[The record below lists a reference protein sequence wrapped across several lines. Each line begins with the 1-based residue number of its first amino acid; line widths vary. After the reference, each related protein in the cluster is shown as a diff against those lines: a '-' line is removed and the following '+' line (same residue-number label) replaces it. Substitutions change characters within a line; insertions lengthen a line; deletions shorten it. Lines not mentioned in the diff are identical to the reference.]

1 MFKEITRK
9 LYGDESA
16 HGLYPINNAQVAQ
29 LAQTPS
35 APPEGKR
42 TSRCVRDFLIKVQFV
57 GERSFTT
64 LVSDRS
70 LAQLEYENV
79 MPTEISSGNFKSEE
93 HLSTAFGL
101 AALMHNGFPPP
112 TINFPVSS
120 ANNVK
125 QTTQSGG
132 GGGGNNEERQWSQ
145 QQQNHHQQSQPQQQQ
160 TEDGNGLT
168 WNNNKAA
175 NTYTQKLFKIKTK
188 QEPVAQEII
197 INTSGTNTANGANI
211 KSENTQIQKRYN
223 CSVCP
228 YSTDRRDLFTRHENI
243 HKEEKPFHC
252 YACLKQFNRAD
263 HVKKHFLRMH
273 RELEYDINK
282 TRRYPPSSKQVNSI
296 NSNNNSSQ
304 KNNNNYFYNNQQ
316 QASEPQLLV
325 GTTINI
331 PTFTQNQSNTANA
344 QLHSTAAIIEHVVQN
359 TSGNNSGGPSNVAT
373 SHQQISTVNIKHE
386 KPPSA
391 VSQGKTQKIKGEKRF
406 MCCYC
411 PWSGADNW
419 GLKRHL
425 NTHTK
430 PFVCLLCD
438 YKAARSERLTTHIF
452 KVHNKKACNKC
463 NFFADDQAQLAQHQL
478 DAQ

>member
-1 MFKEITRK
+1 MDCIRSIMLRSRNLLHHRRRQKVRK
-9 LYGDESA
+9 LVRLFRNLF
-16 HGLYPINNAQVAQ
+16 HQV
-29 LAQTPS
+29 
-35 APPEGKR
+35 ER
-42 TSRCVRDFLIKVQFV
+42 FL

-79 MPTEISSGNFKSEE
+79 MPAEIATGNFKSEE

-112 TINFPVSS
+112 TINFPVSA

-125 QTTQSGG
+125 QVVV
-132 GGGGNNEERQWSQ
+132 EERQWNQ
-145 QQQNHHQQSQPQQQQ
+145 PQQNHHQQNQSQQQ
-160 TEDGNGLT
+160 EESAIT
-168 WNNNKAA
+168 WSNNKAA

-188 QEPVAQEII
+188 QEPVAQEVI
-197 INTSGTNTANGANI
+197 INTSTTIATNGTNI
-211 KSENTQIQKRYN
+211 KSENVQVQKRYN

-263 HVKKHFLRMH
+263 HVKKHFVRMH
-273 RELEYDINK
+273 REMEYDINK

-296 NSNNNSSQ
+296 NSNNNSSN
-304 KNNNNYFYNNQQ
+304 KNNNYFYNQQ
-316 QASEPQLLV
+316 QTTEPQLLV

-331 PTFTQNQSNTANA
+331 PTFTQNQSNNGSALQHNTA
-344 QLHSTAAIIEHVVQN
+344 TIIEHVVQN
-359 TSGNNSGGPSNVAT
+359 SGNTSGQSNNIPSA
-373 SHQQISTVNIKHE
+373 HQLSTVTIKHE
-386 KPPSA
+386 KT
-391 VSQGKTQKIKGEKRF
+391 SQGKAVKIKGEKRF

>member
-1 MFKEITRK
+1 

-35 APPEGKR
+35 APPEG
-42 TSRCVRDFLIKVQFV
+42 
-57 GERSFTT
+57 ERSFTT
-64 LVSDRS
+64 LVSDRN
-70 LAQLEYENV
+70 LAQLEYDGGVIQTDASN
-79 MPTEISSGNFKSEE
+79 NFKSED

-112 TINFPVSS
+112 SVFPVNTTASS
-120 ANNVK
+120 SNAGTK
-125 QTTQSGG
+125 QTTQSNGDD
-132 GGGGNNEERQWSQ
+132 RQWNQ
-145 QQQNHHQQSQPQQQQ
+145 QPPQQQTSQQNHTQQDDQQP
-160 TEDGNGLT
+160 L
-168 WNNNKAA
+168 WNSNKTS
-175 NTYTQKLFKIKTK
+175 NTSSYTQKLFKIKTK
-188 QEPVAQEII
+188 QEPMPEII
-197 INTSGTNTANGANI
+197 INTSSGTVTNV
-211 KSENTQIQKRYN
+211 KSEVQQIQKRYS

-273 RELEYDINK
+273 REMDYDINK
-282 TRRYPPSSKQVNSI
+282 TRRYPPSSKQIVNS
-296 NSNNNSSQ
+296 NSTSNNNNSN
-304 KNNNNYFYNNQQ
+304 KNNNTFFYNQQ
-316 QASEPQLLV
+316 QPQQQQQQQQTSV
-325 GTTINI
+325 ETQSSAATTINI
-331 PTFTQNQSNTANA
+331 PSFSHHQTTNATQQHHSIEQVIQNSSNNNTNSNNNQSNN
-344 QLHSTAAIIEHVVQN
+344 
-359 TSGNNSGGPSNVAT
+359 NNSMNNSSLTTG
-373 SHQQISTVNIKHE
+373 INIKNE
-386 KPPSA
+386 KS
-391 VSQGKTQKIKGEKRF
+391 VHQGKSPKPKGEKRF

-438 YKAARSERLTTHIF
+438 YKAARSERLTTHIL

-463 NFFADDQAQLAQHQL
+463 SFFADDQAQLTQHQI
-478 DAQ
+478 DTQ

>member
-1 MFKEITRK
+1 MPAEI
-9 LYGDESA
+9 A
-16 HGLYPINNAQVAQ
+16 
-29 LAQTPS
+29 
-35 APPEGKR
+35 
-42 TSRCVRDFLIKVQFV
+42 
-57 GERSFTT
+57 
-64 LVSDRS
+64 
-70 LAQLEYENV
+70 
-79 MPTEISSGNFKSEE
+79 SGNFKSEE

-120 ANNVK
+120 ANNAK
-125 QTTQSGG
+125 QTTQAGG
-132 GGGGNNEERQWSQ
+132 EDRQWS
-145 QQQNHHQQSQPQQQQ
+145 QQQNHHQQNQQQEEG
-160 TEDGNGLT
+160 TVT
-168 WNNNKAA
+168 WNNNKAS
-175 NTYTQKLFKIKTK
+175 NTYTQKLFKVKTK
-188 QEPVAQEII
+188 QEPVAQDVVV
-197 INTSGTNTANGANI
+197 NGSNI
-211 KSENTQIQKRYN
+211 KSEHTQVHKRYN
-223 CSVCP
+223 CLVCP

-273 RELEYDINK
+273 REMEYDINK

-296 NSNNNSSQ
+296 VSSNNNSSN
-304 KNNNNYFYNNQQ
+304 KNNNNNYFYNQPQQ
-316 QASEPQLLV
+316 QQTTTEPQQLLV

-331 PTFTQNQSNTANA
+331 PTFSQNQSNNNNTNNNANGSQQHNTA
-344 QLHSTAAIIEHVVQN
+344 TIIEHVVH
-359 TSGNNSGGPSNVAT
+359 NSGSTSSAPTVNVNA
-373 SHQQISTVNIKHE
+373 HQLTTVNIKHE
-386 KPPSA
+386 KMVHSKSPKSK
-391 VSQGKTQKIKGEKRF
+391 SEKRF

-463 NFFADDQAQLAQHQL
+463 NFFADDAAQLAQHQL

>member
-1 MFKEITRK
+1 MMQI
-9 LYGDESA
+9 
-16 HGLYPINNAQVAQ
+16 
-29 LAQTPS
+29 
-35 APPEGKR
+35 
-42 TSRCVRDFLIKVQFV
+42 FV

-64 LVSDRS
+64 LVSDRN

-79 MPTEISSGNFKSEE
+79 MPAEITTGNFKSEE

-112 TINFPVSS
+112 TINFPVTSS
-120 ANNVK
+120 NTVK
-125 QTTQSGG
+125 QATQSSG
-132 GGGGNNEERQWSQ
+132 EDRQWNQ
-145 QQQNHHQQSQPQQQQ
+145 QQQNHHQQNQSLQQQ
-160 TEDGNGLT
+160 EEGAIT
-168 WNNNKAA
+168 WNNKTS

-188 QEPVAQEII
+188 QEPVAQEIV
-197 INTSGTNTANGANI
+197 INTSSANTTNGTSI
-211 KSENTQIQKRYN
+211 KSEHAQIQKRYN

-273 RELEYDINK
+273 REMEYDINK

-296 NSNNNSSQ
+296 NSNNNSSN
-304 KNNNNYFYNNQQ
+304 KNNNYFYSQQ
-316 QASEPQLLV
+316 QPSEQQLLV

-331 PTFTQNQSNTANA
+331 PTFSQNQSNTSGNA
-344 QLHSTAAIIEHVVQN
+344 LQHNATVIEHVVQN
-359 TSGNNSGGPSNVAT
+359 NGTSGQSNVT
-373 SHQQISTVNIKHE
+373 SAHQV
-386 KPPSA
+386 SA
-391 VSQGKTQKIKGEKRF
+391 VTIKNEKSTQGKSQKIKGEKRF

-463 NFFADDQAQLAQHQL
+463 NFFADDQAQLTQHQL

>member
-1 MFKEITRK
+1 MQKEITRK

-35 APPEGKR
+35 APPEG
-42 TSRCVRDFLIKVQFV
+42 
-57 GERSFTT
+57 ERSFTT
-64 LVSDRS
+64 LVSDRN
-70 LAQLEYENV
+70 LAQLEYEGV
-79 MPTEISSGNFKSEE
+79 IQTDASSNFKSED

-112 TINFPVSS
+112 SVFPVNTNS
-120 ANNVK
+120 ASK
-125 QTTQSGG
+125 QTTLANG
-132 GGGGNNEERQWSQ
+132 EERQWNQ
-145 QQQNHHQQSQPQQQQ
+145 QPSSQQNHPQQEQEQ
-160 TEDGNGLT
+160 PLWSSGNKT
-168 WNNNKAA
+168 S

-188 QEPVAQEII
+188 QEPIASEII
-197 INTSGTNTANGANI
+197 INNTSSGVTNV
-211 KSENTQIQKRYN
+211 KSEVQQIQKRYS

-273 RELEYDINK
+273 REMDYDINK
-282 TRRYPPSSKQVNSI
+282 TRRYPPSSKQIV
-296 NSNNNSSQ
+296 NSNNGSS
-304 KNNNNYFYNNQQ
+304 NNNKSNNNFFYNQQ
-316 QASEPQLLV
+316 QQQQQTTAETQSAANT
-325 GTTINI
+325 TTINI
-331 PTFTQNQSNTANA
+331 PTFSQHQTANSVQHHSIEQVIQNSNANNQSNNVNNQT
-344 QLHSTAAIIEHVVQN
+344 
-359 TSGNNSGGPSNVAT
+359 TSINIKNEKSVHHQ
-373 SHQQISTVNIKHE
+373 HQQQQQQQQ
-386 KPPSA
+386 
-391 VSQGKTQKIKGEKRF
+391 QGKAQKPKGEKRF

-438 YKAARSERLTTHIF
+438 YKAARSERLTTHIL

-463 NFFADDQAQLAQHQL
+463 SFFADDQAQLTQHQI
-478 DAQ
+478 DTQ

>member
-1 MFKEITRK
+1 MRMV
-9 LYGDESA
+9 L
-16 HGLYPINNAQVAQ
+16 
-29 LAQTPS
+29 
-35 APPEGKR
+35 
-42 TSRCVRDFLIKVQFV
+42 

-79 MPTEISSGNFKSEE
+79 MPAEIASGNFKSEE

-112 TINFPVSS
+112 TINFPLTS

-125 QTTQSGG
+125 QTVQSS
-132 GGGGNNEERQWSQ
+132 NEDRQQWNQ
-145 QQQNHHQQSQPQQQQ
+145 QQQNHHQQNQPQQQQ
-160 TEDGNGLT
+160 EESGIT
-168 WNNNKAA
+168 WNNNNNNKAS
-175 NTYTQKLFKIKTK
+175 NTYTQKIFKIKTK

-197 INTSGTNTANGANI
+197 LNTVTTNTSNGTNI

-273 RELEYDINK
+273 REMEYDINK

-296 NSNNNSSQ
+296 NSNNNSSN
-304 KNNNNYFYNNQQ
+304 KNNNYFYNQQ
-316 QASEPQLLV
+316 QSTEPQLLV

-331 PTFTQNQSNTANA
+331 PTFSQNQSNNVNA
-344 QLHSTAAIIEHVVQN
+344 QQHSTATIIEHVVQN
-359 TSGNNSGGPSNVAT
+359 SGSTSGQSNVST
-373 SHQQISTVNIKHE
+373 VQHVSTVNIKNE
-386 KPPSA
+386 KS
-391 VSQGKTQKIKGEKRF
+391 SQGKSQKLKGEKRF

-463 NFFADDQAQLAQHQL
+463 NFFADDQAQLTQHQL

>member
-1 MFKEITRK
+1 MLCEVYKM
-9 LYGDESA
+9 
-16 HGLYPINNAQVAQ
+16 
-29 LAQTPS
+29 
-35 APPEGKR
+35 R
-42 TSRCVRDFLIKVQFV
+42 TFL

-79 MPTEISSGNFKSEE
+79 MPAEIATGNFKSEE

-112 TINFPVSS
+112 TINFPVTS
-120 ANNVK
+120 ANNIK
-125 QTTQSGG
+125 QTTQAS
-132 GGGGNNEERQWSQ
+132 EDRQWNQ
-145 QQQNHHQQSQPQQQQ
+145 QQQNHHHQNQAQQQQ
-160 TEDGNGLT
+160 DEGGIT
-168 WNNNKAA
+168 WSSNVKA
-175 NTYTQKLFKIKTK
+175 NTYTQKLFKVKTK
-188 QEPVAQEII
+188 QEPVAQEIVI
-197 INTSGTNTANGANI
+197 QTSSNNNNNTANGANI

-273 RELEYDINK
+273 REMEYDINK

-296 NSNNNSSQ
+296 VSSNNNST
-304 KNNNNYFYNNQQ
+304 KTNNNYFYNQQ
-316 QASEPQLLV
+316 QQSTEPQLLV

-331 PTFTQNQSNTANA
+331 PTFSQNQNQTNNGNA
-344 QLHSTAAIIEHVVQN
+344 QQQHNTTIIEHVVQN
-359 TSGNNSGGPSNVAT
+359 TGNTSGQSNVST
-373 SHQQISTVNIKHE
+373 VHQVPTVNIKSE
-386 KPPSA
+386 KMSPPK
-391 VSQGKTQKIKGEKRF
+391 SQKSKGEKRF

>member
-1 MFKEITRK
+1 MPAE
-9 LYGDESA
+9 
-16 HGLYPINNAQVAQ
+16 
-29 LAQTPS
+29 LA
-35 APPEGKR
+35 
-42 TSRCVRDFLIKVQFV
+42 
-57 GERSFTT
+57 
-64 LVSDRS
+64 
-70 LAQLEYENV
+70 
-79 MPTEISSGNFKSEE
+79 SGNFKSEE

-120 ANNVK
+120 ANNSK
-125 QTTQSGG
+125 QTTQAGG
-132 GGGGNNEERQWSQ
+132 EERQWSQ
-145 QQQNHHQQSQPQQQQ
+145 QQNHHQQNQQQEEG
-160 TEDGNGLT
+160 TIT
-168 WNNNKAA
+168 WNNNKAS
-175 NTYTQKLFKIKTK
+175 NTYTQKLFKVKTK
-188 QEPVAQEII
+188 QEPVAQEI
-197 INTSGTNTANGANI
+197 TAANGTNI
-211 KSENTQIQKRYN
+211 KSEHTQVHKRYN
-223 CSVCP
+223 CLVCP

-273 RELEYDINK
+273 REMEYDINK

-296 NSNNNSSQ
+296 ASNNNSSN
-304 KNNNNYFYNNQQ
+304 KNNNNNYFYNQPQQ
-316 QASEPQLLV
+316 QQTTTEPQQLLV

-331 PTFTQNQSNTANA
+331 PTFSQNQSNNNNNANGGSQQHNTA
-344 QLHSTAAIIEHVVQN
+344 TIIEHVVH
-359 TSGNNSGGPSNVAT
+359 NSGSTSSAPTINVN
-373 SHQQISTVNIKHE
+373 SHQMTTVNIKHE
-386 KPPSA
+386 KMVHSKSPKSK
-391 VSQGKTQKIKGEKRF
+391 SEKRF

-463 NFFADDQAQLAQHQL
+463 NFFADDAAQLAQHQL